1 MYDGAETF
9 EYRLVPLFPNV
20 PPISRRNKV
29 EDVPKGKCDEDAGA
43 STYSYPFDTLP
54 PIFARVKPHFVI
66 YDTGQKL
73 EATFSEWTETTSIMA
88 CIYGVTY
95 KKAEFANTVVYQTY
109 CTWDRPAHP
118 ATFVTSPRRIDS
130 RSRSGLISPGQP
142 NCASQ
147 ASRPKKRCKAT
158 GDVIDAV
165 CPQPNVVRYAT
176 SLSRVSPC
184 GSDVLIVGDSGW
196 DTEVD
201 AEYEKKQLRR
211 VIKAS
216 KRWVRECHREALSS
230 GGWISCFTDDEQVKR
245 YRQEPARKMIS
256 TM

>member
-9 EYRLVPLFPNV
+9 EYHLVPLFSDV
-20 PPISRRNKV
+20 PSISRRQKTEN
-29 EDVPKGKCDEDAGA
+29 VPEGEESSG
-43 STYSYPFDTLP
+43 TFVYSHPFDTLP
-54 PIFARVKPHFVI
+54 PIFSRVKPHFVVCDAGRKI
-66 YDTGQKL
+66 
-73 EATFSEWTETTSIMA
+73 ESIFSTSFKIHPFIA
-88 CIYGVTY
+88 RIYGVS
-95 KKAEFANTVVYQTY
+95 KEKAENVLIVVYATY
-109 CTWDRPAHP
+109 CTWSKHTQP
-118 ATFVTSPRRIDS
+118 ATFVTSPRINDS
-130 RSRSGLISPGQP
+130 RSRSGLIKPGQP
-142 NCASQ
+142 DSASPHV
-147 ASRPKKRCKAT
+147 SRPKKRCKAT

-201 AEYEKKQLRR
+201 PEFEKIHLRR
-211 VIKAS
+211 VIKAV

-230 GGWISCFTDDEQVKR
+230 GGWVSCFTHDEQVKR

>member
-165 CPQPNVVRYAT
+165 CPQPKVVRYAT

-201 AEYEKKQLRR
+201 PEFEKIHLRR
-211 VIKAS
+211 VIKAV

-230 GGWISCFTDDEQVKR
+230 GGWVSCFTHDEQVKR